1 MAFLARESGEVDFA
15 SQDAKDGEG
24 LRTACK
30 MGKFFRLSQSPSPS
44 LALQATPLPQRGRG
58 IKNDP
63 PAGEE

>member
-30 MGKFFRLSQSPSPS
+30 MGKFFPLKAPLRHLLRKRHLS
-44 LALQATPLPQRGRG
+44 R
-58 IKNDP
+58 N
-63 PAGEE
+63 AGEE